1 MRGAI
6 ALIPETTKEVLM
18 STYEPDPEREN
29 AEAVPE
35 PDTMPEDEPGVTP
48 PEPQTLPEEPDL
60 TVPDAAEETI

>member
-1 MRGAI
+1 
-6 ALIPETTKEVLM
+6 M
-18 STYEPDPEREN
+18 STYEPDPEREG

-60 TVPDAAEETI
+60 TVPDPAEETI